1 MHEAQNFITH
11 AKRWVESLKCEIWIQ
26 LEQLLKGFPAENQ
39 RLSELFQIEWRSRS
53 GFIFYLVSFIDELT
67 IWMKQKRARRH
78 FVLFFPSCSFF
89 FPFFCN
95 FTVINYSPKITF
107 SPSVNQTP
115 EECTMRRC
123 TVRPFF
129 CAAFA
134 QNMSSSRFDISSH
147 QQDFE
152 TKLIF
157 WIDRVDFLCLASFG
171 LQNRKRPMNREV
183 VNLIQCETLKATI
196 ALQWI
201 SSTSSCDRMSWKLSQ
216 YSLPQLTFYLIDERP
231 ITRRKSKRN
240 STLLDN
246 KTIIFFASA
255 LFNVLSVIETLW
267 EAGVAERVID

>member
-53 GFIFYLVSFIDELT
+53 GFVFYLVSFIDELT

-129 CAAFA
+129 LCCLRTKHVELSIRYIE
-134 QNMSSSRFDISSH
+134 SSAGFR
-147 QQDFE
+147 
-152 TKLIF
+152 
-157 WIDRVDFLCLASFG
+157 
-171 LQNRKRPMNREV
+171 
-183 VNLIQCETLKATI
+183 
-196 ALQWI
+196 
-201 SSTSSCDRMSWKLSQ
+201 
-216 YSLPQLTFYLIDERP
+216 
-231 ITRRKSKRN
+231 
-240 STLLDN
+240 N
-246 KTIIFFASA
+246 KTNFLNWSCG
-255 LFNVLSVIETLW
+255 LFVLGKFW
-267 EAGVAERVID
+267 VAKS